1 MNASEHDARFG
12 EPSPEE
18 VQGSGGRL
26 RTRREQTTLY
36 YRLSAIL
43 FLGGGISGIPPDLL
57 QAPQNS
63 SAILILPVIAL
74 LSAIVTW
81 AVSDRAPRGGL
92 HVVAI
97 VATLEVSLSV
107 AFVSSTFAVYFVFIA
122 VFAAYVFEN
131 RWAIAAQIGLTILA
145 TLAPII
151 YDPDS
156 ARDLAVQALVLIPT
170 LIIAGGM
177 VTYLREQ
184 LASSERRYRDLS
196 ERDPLTG
203 IGNYRMLVNRVPREL
218 RRHARYGRP
227 LGLIVIDLDD
237 FKQVND
243 VLGHQS
249 GDLLLCEVAAAL
261 SDAVRVHDIVVRQ
274 GGDEFAVIAP
284 ETDVEDMLQ
293 LAGRLRSR
301 VAALTAGELA
311 IGASIGSSHYPE
323 DADTLEGLLAV
334 ADERLRT
341 EKGEGP
347 PRQRRQQPLPV
358 VP

>member
-1 MNASEHDARFG
+1 MSANKQDARFG

-18 VQGSGGRL
+18 VEGSGGRL

-43 FLGGGISGIPPDLL
+43 FIGGGISAIPPDLL
-57 QAPQNS
+57 QAPENS
-63 SAILILPVIAL
+63 SAILILPVIAI

-81 AVSDRAPRGGL
+81 AVSERAPRAGL

-97 VATLEVSLSV
+97 VATVEVSLSV

-131 RWAIAAQIGLTILA
+131 RWEIAAQIGFASLA
-145 TLAPII
+145 TLAPVV

-156 ARDLAVQALVLIPT
+156 ARDLAVQVLVLIPT

-184 LASSERRYRDLS
+184 LARSEERYRDLS

-203 IGNYRMLVNRVPREL
+203 IGNYRMLVNRVPREI
-218 RRHARYGRP
+218 RRHARYERQ
-227 LGLIVIDLDD
+227 LGLIVMDLDD

-243 VLGHQS
+243 MLGHQR
-249 GDLLLCEVAAAL
+249 GDELLCEVANAL
-261 SDAVRVHDIVVRQ
+261 TDAVRVHDIVVRQ

-284 ETDVEDMLQ
+284 ETNVEDMLR
-293 LAGRLRSR
+293 LAERLRER
-301 VAALTAGELA
+301 VASLAAGSIS

-323 DADTLEGLLAV
+323 DGDTLEGLLSV
-334 ADERLRT
+334 ADERLRMV
-341 EKGEGP
+341 KGEGL
-347 PRQRRQQPLPV
+347 PRHRRQQPLPAER
-358 VP
+358 